1 MSRHLLWSICSPLFT
16 HYKVP
21 SKHIPQCT
29 YTTHM
34 RVSCQVLRERRR
46 MGANEKRSLSVSA
59 ISIFLVILLQLVI
72 NTNHTG
78 ATTSLSAQFN
88 FNSNNSSSTYHCNG
102 SVDECLI
109 MDGIDSGLIFME
121 SVHTTRMLD
130 EDNRKSFTDAA
141 LVANKPVNECG
152 RGKPYKPCT
161 PPPHTSSGNCG
172 IYHRGEC

>member
-29 YTTHM
+29 YTLHM

-59 ISIFLVILLQLVI
+59 ISIFLVIVLQLVI

-88 FNSNNSSSTYHCNG
+88 FNSSSTYHCNG

-172 IYHRGEC
+172 IYHSGEC